1 MAFHP
6 YPRLIPSV
14 FNRSGFGPPQG
25 LTPASAWPRVDHP
38 ASRLRRA
45 TRRVALFR
53 LAFAAARQSLGLA
66 ARRNS
71 QAHSTKG
78 TPSRRLHKGRS
89 DCLWAHGFR
98 RCFTP
103 LSGCFSPFPHGTRPL
118 SVIRE
123 CSALEGG
130 PPSFGPGFTCPG
142 LLGDMPGRPHALRV
156 RGSHPVSPAFPCRS
170 AARAVCNL
178 PGGLDPSPRMP
189 RNPGGPA
196 RRGST
201 APPVW
206 ARALSLA
213 ATRAF
218 SFDFSSSGYLD
229 VSVPPVAPSRPM
241 RSGGRARAWPRA
253 GCPIR
258 RSADRGPFAPPRGL
272 SQLATSFFG
281 SGCQGIHRAPSTSSG
296 SPESAEGISDL
307 RSTCSN

>member
-45 TRRVALFR
+45 TGKKSPCSDSLSLR
-53 LAFAAARQSLGLA
+53 LANRLASPRAATRRLILQK
-66 ARRNS
+66 ARRH
-71 QAHSTKG
+71 AAY
-78 TPSRRLHKGRS
+78 GRS

-253 GCPIR
+253 GSPIR
-258 RSADRGPFAPPRGL
+258 RSADRRPFAPPRGL

-296 SPESAEGISDL
+296 SPESAEGISKL